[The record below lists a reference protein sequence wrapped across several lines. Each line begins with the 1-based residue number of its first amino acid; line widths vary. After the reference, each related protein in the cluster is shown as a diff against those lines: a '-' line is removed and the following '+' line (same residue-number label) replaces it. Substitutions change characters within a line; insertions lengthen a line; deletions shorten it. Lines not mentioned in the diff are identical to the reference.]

1 MSLDVYDVDYGS
13 NVSTPPTNTTSYSKE
28 LQMKFLNVQN
38 GQIWN
43 NDTQLQVQVTG
54 GTDLIKQS
62 VYLNNQYIGEMNL
75 ISQNQDIK
83 TYGIMIYYNTLQP
96 QNEIRVH
103 LQDSALDIIEDAI
116 TIYK

>member
-1 MSLDVYDVDYGS
+1 
-13 NVSTPPTNTTSYSKE
+13 
-28 LQMKFLNVQN
+28 
-38 GQIWN
+38 
-43 NDTQLQVQVTG
+43 
-54 GTDLIKQS
+54 
-62 VYLNNQYIGEMNL
+62 MNL